1 MKTRNLILTLGFA
14 FAATAAQAQS
24 EAWVWQNG
32 WNLKTVKADSITS
45 LSVADGKASL
55 QVWEHSVDKK
65 GVAGSYAR
73 DRQGVD
79 SVSFVEPVATKPQY
93 RDFDVNGVTLRM
105 VYVQGGSYYRGA
117 QDTDPAAVNYVTDS
131 LHYDHEA
138 NDHGSEQPIYRVNM
152 TDFYMEETECTQRV
166 WKALYPQYSYFGI
179 KGDDYP
185 ANGQYHSEVLAFI
198 DSLNNY
204 LHHTN
209 QIAVDEKFS
218 LPTESQWEWAAR
230 GGVKSKGYRYAGSD
244 DIDEVAWYSDNSKV
258 NGHMTL
264 HEVKG
269 KKPNELGLY
278 DMSGNAIEVC
288 SDNFWDDYSWAKDNE
303 TDPTGYPEK
312 TALHWASEQ
321 TITRRGGGWAHPA
334 FRQTVTKRD
343 FHDISSDVNQGASE
357 DVGFRLILK

>member
-1 MKTRNLILTLGFA
+1 MKTRNLILTLGLA

-24 EAWVWQNG
+24 EAWVWQDG

-138 NDHGSEQPIYRVNM
+138 NDHGSEQPVYRVNM
-152 TDFYMEETECTQRV
+152 TDFYMEETECTQEL
-166 WKALYPQYSYFGI
+166 WNALFPNYNYFEI
-179 KGDDYP
+179 KGAKLP
-185 ANGQYHSEVLAFI
+185 VNGQMYNEMVTFI
-198 DSLNNY
+198 TALNKNLHDS
-204 LHHTN
+204 N
-209 QIAVDEKFS
+209 QLPADESFTI
-218 LPTESQWEWAAR
+218 PTESQWEWAAR

-244 DIDEVAWYSDNSKV
+244 DVDEVAWYSDNSKV
-258 NGHMTL
+258 SGHMTL
-264 HEVKG
+264 HEVKT

-278 DMSGNAIEVC
+278 DMSGNVNEAC
-288 SDNFWDDYSWAKDNE
+288 PDNFYDDYSWAKDGE
-303 TDPTGYPEK
+303 TDPAGYPEK
-312 TALHWASEQ
+312 TAVHGASEQ
-321 TITRRGGGWAHPA
+321 TLTRRGGGWAHPA

-343 FHDISSDVNQGASE
+343 FYDISYDVNGGAQS
-357 DVGFRLILK
+357 DMGFRLILK